1 MSINES
7 SSFSSPKSA
16 SSSSLLRQSPLIDL
30 DHSIFGISPYDDF
43 IFSIA
48 RFIWTIAQPYYE
60 AGEGELIEVEA
71 KIGRLVKKNFDNGEE
86 RMWYPIGSET
96 AILEND
102 GSYRFESDMSSKQHQ
117 RLNKIL
123 NCRVQEIESVRAKK
137 EIDYKHL
144 RECDEFYENQVRV
157 SREWLQQGQDGQSSQ
172 GSSHRNHSAGQIKRC
187 IVKQKLG
194 HLDICSP
201 NRSFDFRISVNLE
214 RPVAIPNES
223 QRVLYKRFKDR
234 LSYSHQV
241 CQIDL
246 TQVRSSDNSITHEL
260 EVEIRDS
267 VSLLRYGSQWRRG
280 EEEMEKKKRKRK
292 RNSGV
297 DGTGEYEEEED
308 EEDED
313 EDDEDED
320 DEEVGFSMYLMMIEV
335 LANNVRL
342 LISNAG
348 ER

>member
-123 NCRVQEIESVRAKK
+123 NCDDEGPDR
-137 EIDYKHL
+137 IDYKHL
-144 RECDEFYENQVRV
+144 RECDEFYENQVR
-157 SREWLQQGQDGQSSQ
+157 SSQ

-246 TQVRSSDNSITHEL
+246 TQVRSSD
-260 EVEIRDS
+260 V
-267 VSLLRYGSQWRRG
+267 VSKNL
-280 EEEMEKKKRKRK
+280 K
-292 RNSGV
+292 
-297 DGTGEYEEEED
+297 
-308 EEDED
+308 
-313 EDDEDED
+313 
-320 DEEVGFSMYLMMIEV
+320 
-335 LANNVRL
+335 
-342 LISNAG
+342 
-348 ER
+348 